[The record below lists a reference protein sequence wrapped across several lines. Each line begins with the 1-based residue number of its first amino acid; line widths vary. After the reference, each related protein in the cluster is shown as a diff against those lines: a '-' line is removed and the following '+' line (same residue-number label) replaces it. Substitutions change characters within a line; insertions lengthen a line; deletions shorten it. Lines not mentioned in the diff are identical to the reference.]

1 MSSLFT
7 PDELRNVAF
16 MMEATATIVDQS
28 TGNVIPY
35 DPDKVAPH
43 LQRSM
48 LDYVSNTPKD
58 INGFNKWLVVLGPRQ
73 CGKSMCAAL
82 ALYYYCAFRPGSTAA
97 IIADLK
103 ERAEELFRYIVNNH
117 THLHEQVRPITI
129 PNRESRQ
136 LTFDAQMGGKIKA
149 LSAESGNLGIGR
161 ALDFTQLSE
170 LPFMADAAGLW
181 NGLYPAIVNRAEA
194 SLIMESTPAPM
205 SKPSAAWY
213 RDMCMSARQEGG
225 RMDFLF
231 APFYSSIL
239 CERAWDPSNTLEA
252 HEQVMLNQ
260 FGPKNGEPLSAPK
273 EWRYLTLENI
283 AFMREVIRDDAE
295 VRRHPELFRVFYP
308 TDPTTCWV
316 QAGGG
321 AIPASILEKHLA
333 RVVVPWN
340 PKQGYQEYQEPNAA
354 AQYVIGVDP
363 AGLGGGDQAS
373 FQVLEVWADTWTQVA
388 CFASNM
394 NDPYAVARRII
405 ETANR
410 YNNATVI
417 VENNGNGLATIMP
430 LQAATDRDGTILK
443 DERGN
448 EKRYHLK
455 NLYYHQLAG
464 NAGIRPGIPA
474 SGKTKQEALNYTI
487 DALLDCLVI
496 RDDMT
501 LDQLLSYN
509 RDAETQASE
518 KWGIL
523 NPGRSM
529 QGRRD
534 KHHWDRVSALGWA
547 IYAARSMPIRTR
559 PKTAVE
565 VQEEI
570 SSIEE
575 KILNQDYMRAD
586 RREWLEK
593 RDKRHRRSKRRSK

>member
-1 MSSLFT
+1 M
-7 PDELRNVAF
+7 AF

-28 TGNVIPY
+28 TGDVVPY

-43 LQRSM
+43 LQRS
-48 LDYVSNTPKD
+48 LLNYVSNTPKD
-58 INGFNKWLVVLGPRQ
+58 DNGFNKWLVVLGSRQ
-73 CGKSMCAAL
+73 CGKSMVSAL
-82 ALYYYCAFRPGSTAA
+82 ALYYHTAFRPGSTAA

-103 ERAEELFRYIVNNH
+103 ERAEELFRYIINNH
-117 THLHEQVRPITI
+117 KYLAEEVRPATI

-136 LTFDAQMGGKIKA
+136 LTFDERMGGKIKA

-213 RDMCMSARQEGG
+213 RDMCMAARQEGG

-231 APFYSSIL
+231 SPFYASIL
-239 CERAWDPSNTLEA
+239 CERKWNKSWHLED
-252 HEQVMLNQ
+252 HEHELLNQ
-260 FGPKNGEPLSAPK
+260 FGPKNGEPISAPK
-273 EWRYLTLENI
+273 QWRYLTLENI
-283 AFMREVIRDDAE
+283 AFMREVLRDDAE

-321 AIPASILEKHLA
+321 AIPSHALTRHLT
-333 RVVVPWN
+333 RIVVPWK
-340 PKQGYQEYQEPNAA
+340 PVKGYQEYESPEASA
-354 AQYVIGVDP
+354 IYVIGVDP

-373 FQVLEVWADTWTQVA
+373 FQVLKLWADEWTQVA

-394 NDPYAVARRII
+394 HDPYTVARTVI
-405 ETANR
+405 ETAKRFND
-410 YNNATVI
+410 ATVI

-430 LQAATDRDGTILK
+430 LTAATDSGGTII
-443 DERGN
+443 RNSQGT

-455 NLYYHQLAG
+455 NLYYHKLAG
-464 NAGIRPGIPA
+464 NAGVRAGIPA

-487 DALLDCLVI
+487 DALMDKLVI
-496 RDDMT
+496 RDELT
-501 LDQLLSYN
+501 LEQLQSYN
-509 RDAETQASE
+509 RDAETAASE

-529 QGRRD
+529 RGRRD

-547 IYAARSMPIRTR
+547 IYAARVMPVRFR
-559 PKTAVE
+559 PKTADE
-565 VQEEI
+565 VQAEI
-570 SSIEE
+570 RSVEE

-586 RREWLEK
+586 RRKWLED
-593 RDKRHRRSKRRSK
+593 RNRRHRRGKPQSKKRSK